1 MTFVYTILGFFTQK
15 TLGFNVARLKT
26 ILSVL
31 IPVLGI
37 SIWVFTT
44 PNDLN
49 HIADNVTTVVYWFI
63 YMILYVIIPLIVGEV
78 ISALIRPF
86 FENS

>member
-1 MTFVYTILGFFTQK
+1 MTFLYTILGLFTQR
-15 TLGFNVARLKT
+15 TLGINVARWKT

-31 IPVLGI
+31 VPVVGI
-37 SIWVFTT
+37 SIWAFTT